1 MIFVASATARW
12 AMQLGVQCVLPPNG
26 PPLPFW
32 VFGAIL
38 PVFAPQMPAP
48 RPILA
53 GRGSWGLRGARRR
66 PPHPTHVA
74 RLGCEAVVTHERVFG
89 GCTGY
94 SMSYL
99 GRERF
104 ALSKVIKSF
113 PLFGQIWPD
122 GVTSHH
128 GWSDDHPHDTL
139 GCSADSIGTA
149 HQHLHKT

>member
-1 MIFVASATARW
+1 MNTIRSGMIFVASATARW
-12 AMQLGVQCVLPPNG
+12 AMQLCVQCVLPPNG

-74 RLGCEAVVTHERVFG
+74 RLGCEAVATHERVFG

-99 GRERF
+99 GVVRYF
-104 ALSKVIKSF
+104 IPSGLFQSF
-113 PLFGQIWPD
+113 FRQRLESSPK
-122 GVTSHH
+122 TAS
-128 GWSDDHPHDTL
+128 L
-139 GCSADSIGTA
+139 GMPNAE
-149 HQHLHKT
+149 HN